1 MSRSDAISQNGNTGE
16 HYPEQFY
23 ITTNRKIAGTY
34 RMLVSWPE
42 GQKDQ
47 LRFEVKN
54 NCKVISKV
62 PA

>member
-1 MSRSDAISQNGNTGE
+1 
-16 HYPEQFY
+16 
-23 ITTNRKIAGTY
+23 
-34 RMLVSWPE
+34 MLVSWPE